1 MLAVCKILDNVSLRD
16 PAVGFV
22 EGAESST
29 AGLVLGL
36 QCLVLPGDSRTASI
50 SWGCR
55 AVAKQDNTEVSFHEK
70 LSHARAREGEEA
82 QGVSVV
88 ISRLQN

>member
-36 QCLVLPGDSRTASI
+36 QCHGP
-50 SWGCR
+50 
-55 AVAKQDNTEVSFHEK
+55 
-70 LSHARAREGEEA
+70 AR
-82 QGVSVV
+82 
-88 ISRLQN
+88 